1 MLYILSGIINIII
14 MNILKEINKAYYFIC
29 FYSHKLFLRLYAFFL
44 YLKLYNLLV
53 ISFYVIAIMLII
65 SLIICLLLR
74 EIIVRNN
81 DYILSKLNYYTHIFD
96 KENINL
102 IGLWG
107 EDKLLG
113 ILSKFGFCKD
123 IDFYQQKCFFIGNKS
138 VRPDYAIILEKNTYL
153 IVDVKTPWIAYKKYI
168 ESNNKEEKH
177 RALKE
182 HSKALK
188 RHIKDLSLKNYSEIK
203 ESLPFVLMF
212 VPIDDIITDAIKYEA
227 DLIYI
232 CRKYNVY
239 IVTPNT
245 ICMLIDTIKQLL
257 VRGTISK
264 SLIKQQQNLNNIID
278 SVANISSAIDSSLD
292 ISSKNT
298 KELANLK
305 SQLNNKILFKLKEL
319 RESVDKNID

>member
-1 MLYILSGIINIII
+1 M
-14 MNILKEINKAYYFIC
+14 INKAASDILKVISKVYYIVCFNLRELFYKLYYFLFYLKIYKLIFISLFIISILVLFIVTIIC
-29 FYSHKLFLRLYAFFL
+29 FL
-44 YLKLYNLLV
+44 LK
-53 ISFYVIAIMLII
+53 
-65 SLIICLLLR
+65 

-96 KENINL
+96 KENVNL

-113 ILSKFGFCKD
+113 ILGKFGLCKD
-123 IDFYQQKCFFIGNKS
+123 VDFYQQKCFFIGNKYI
-138 VRPDYAIILEKNTYL
+138 RPDYAIILDKNTYL
-153 IVDVKTPWIAYKKYI
+153 IVDVKTPWIAYKKYL
-168 ESNNKEEKH
+168 ESNNKDEKH

-212 VPIDDIITDAIKYEA
+212 VPIDDIITDAIKYES

-264 SLIKQQQNLNNIID
+264 SLIKQKQSLNNIID
-278 SVANISSAIDSSLD
+278 SIENMSSSIDTSLEV
-292 ISSKNT
+292 SNKNT
-298 KELANLK
+298 KALIHLK
-305 SQLNNKILFKLKEL
+305 TQLNSNLLFKLREL
-319 RESVDKNID
+319 RASVEKNAD